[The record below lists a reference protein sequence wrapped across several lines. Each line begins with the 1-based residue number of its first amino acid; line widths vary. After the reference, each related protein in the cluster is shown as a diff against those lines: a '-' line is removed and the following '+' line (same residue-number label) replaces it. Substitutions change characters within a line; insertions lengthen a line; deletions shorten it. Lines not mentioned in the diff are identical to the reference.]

1 MTTYNLNMR
10 LISKLDRYLE
20 DKNYEIILKE
30 NRINII
36 NFQEIIDFSINKISI
51 RCDNKIINIEGKN
64 LIISKMLDDELLITG
79 TILNIRIN

>member
-1 MTTYNLNMR
+1 MR

-20 DKNYEIILKE
+20 DKNYEIIIKE
-30 NRINII
+30 NQVNVI
-36 NFQEIIDFSINKISI
+36 NFREIIDFSINKISL

-79 TILNIRIN
+79 NIYNIRIN